1 MEQAHVKSLISKI
14 SSIIFVIA
22 FILNSSYFIVEK
34 MSGNLFFFH
43 GISSRNLH
51 WFFGTVLFV
60 SGISFFLSLMRN
72 KNMIFCVLLLLAIVL
87 ILLWCFFPTILT
99 PDLSNYV
106 SLSSPDG
113 THTVIVQEF
122 SVYHG
127 ASITF
132 YQKVSTFF
140 MQYRTQ
146 NQKLIEKMLPISDG
160 HYSIEWK
167 ENAVIILLNNEQDDI
182 TIETVT
188 IQF

>member
-51 WFFGTVLFV
+51 WFFGTVSSSSAASDV
-60 SGISFFLSLMRN
+60 YKRQ
-72 KNMIFCVLLLLAIVL
+72 VL

-122 SVYHG
+122 SMYHG

-167 ENAVIILLNNEQDDI
+167 ENAVIILLNNKQDDI